1 MEYLLSVE
9 NLKKLGIIHN
19 NTDTKILAVAITRSQ
34 DMHIQPTGVPAPVA
48 FPSSFHLRARL
59 AAAFIPEVGLY
70 VSAITY

>member
-34 DMHIQPTGVPAPVA
+34 DVA
-48 FPSSFHLRARL
+48 
-59 AAAFIPEVGLY
+59 Y
-70 VSAITY
+70 Y